1 MTDLE
6 KKKTGAG
13 FFGGASIG
21 NRVCLLFGCAV
32 CALLGASILSVS
44 MARGVGIGGD
54 AVIYL
59 ESARNFAAG
68 RGVGLIQ
75 PDDSFRLIPYFPPLY
90 PIVLAIF
97 SAFGANL
104 TDAAIW
110 INLICFALTVGLL
123 SYAAGRTA
131 GRWYIGTLTGLFLAS
146 SPILIPG
153 YSWAMSEPL
162 ANALGL
168 AALWLLIRSIQN
180 ESGWVETFFSI
191 VCAGLAGLTRYSM
204 VIVPAVGFFMI
215 LILSRAPVRRRIGAA
230 LIYLIGSMA
239 PVTGWMVYD
248 RAQTAT
254 MASRSFVERSGLIA
268 EIGRYLGQADA
279 VLQGWLLPESWI
291 AATGRFGSLLTLL
304 SFALTAIVLIV
315 FFAALTVRL
324 TRAETKPDLRLSLLL
339 TLATFCSGY
348 AALIGAVSV
357 LTYPPITI
365 GQRMFLPAYLATV
378 LLIALL
384 FGADWIESERRGK
397 VRFALMTILALT
409 VTAFFGLRGVRIARQ
424 NAIAGFAFDAP
435 SWRESDTI
443 AVLKTMVDNRTV
455 LISNEE
461 TALRLYLEKP
471 VWQLKEIYAE
481 AEDPLPK
488 PYRDLDAAETD
499 PARTAILND
508 GGLLVLFDSFE
519 DQLVDIY
526 GSGGRRLAA
535 QLTDGL
541 ELLYDGD
548 DGRIYRYCAD
558 EDD

>member
-6 KKKTGAG
+6 KKKTDADL
-13 FFGGASIG
+13 FGGASIG
-21 NRVCLLFGCAV
+21 NQVSLLFGCAV
-32 CALLGASILSVS
+32 CALVGAAILRVS
-44 MARGVGIGGD
+44 MAHGAGIGGD

-90 PIVLAIF
+90 PVVLAVF
-97 SAFGANL
+97 SAFGVNL
-104 TDAAIW
+104 TDAAVW

-123 SYAAGRTA
+123 SYAAGRAA
-131 GRWYIGTLTGLFLAS
+131 GRWYVGTLTGLFLAG

-168 AALWLLIRSIQN
+168 AALWLLIRSIRN
-180 ESGWVETFFSI
+180 EPGRSETFFSI

-215 LILSRAPVRRRIGAA
+215 VILSRAPVRRRIGAA
-230 LIYLIGSMA
+230 LIYLVGSMA
-239 PVTGWMVYD
+239 PVTGWMAYD
-248 RAQTAT
+248 RARTAT
-254 MASRSFVERSGLIA
+254 TASRSFVERSGMLA

-291 AATGRFGSLLTLL
+291 AAAGRFGNFLTLL
-304 SFALTAIVLIV
+304 SLALTAIVLIV

-339 TLATFCSGY
+339 TLTTFDLGY

-397 VRFALMTILALT
+397 VRFALMTIAALT

-443 AVLKTMVDNRTV
+443 AALKTMAGDRTV

-461 TALRLYLEKP
+461 TALRLYLERP

-481 AEDPLPK
+481 AGDPLPK
-488 PYRDLDAAETD
+488 PYRDPDAAGAD

-519 DQLVDIY
+519 DQLADIY
-526 GSGGRRLAA
+526 GADGRRLAA
-535 QLTDGL
+535 QLTEGL
-541 ELLYDGD
+541 ELLFDGD
-548 DGRIYRYCAD
+548 DGRIYRHGASESD
-558 EDD
+558 